1 MTSPHACIP
10 SVWAAE
16 ISRPACAKSETLRQ
30 QTCQVWGVHR
40 YAGSTGVIV
49 VLISAW
55 GKVRSCM
62 KNWKIRWKQ
71 KESGQQWLGCN
82 LRTGWDREHNLLR
95 PAGVNSSW
103 DPISKTTA
111 TKWAWRCDSSGR
123 VLALWAWSSEFKSN
137 LMKRKVL
144 WKLSVLVGSHFVS
157 FISAT
162 EEFVWRQSL
171 KYWIP

>member
-1 MTSPHACIP
+1 MLWFSALLDLYVWIAVCDLSSVKMTSPHACIP

-103 DPISKTTA
+103 DPHLQNDRHKMGLEVWL
-111 TKWAWRCDSSGR
+111 KW
-123 VLALWAWSSEFKSN
+123 
-137 LMKRKVL
+137 
-144 WKLSVLVGSHFVS
+144 
-157 FISAT
+157 
-162 EEFVWRQSL
+162 
-171 KYWIP
+171 